1 MNMKMYQMTSL
12 ALSTYSDIVETPLD
26 INSLIK
32 EYQIK
37 NIRGLKA
44 YLSEMYKI
52 LNKYSDDVIKGM
64 NYSTFKKYY
73 FNLPCILSKRLFFMF
88 NKSKSGYLNKK
99 EFEEGMI
106 KLFTEDYEYLSKFVF
121 NFYDCDEDGKI
132 TPEDIRLIYS
142 YFPLKQ
148 DKFSLLHKF
157 SYEFPRLEEQL
168 IAQEEIKKLI
178 EWMFKKPEISFDIFF
193 GYITKINIDPFIF
206 LILNLYFYRPFTDE
220 ILNYYSEIMDL
231 PINRV
236 FSKNRHI
243 SSYKIGKYYEYSK
256 DISSTLKSSLNFNRK
271 KSIKKTVRLENG
283 IKILTPL
290 PNLNTI
296 FLTGTL
302 LESNKFFRNIYNNS
316 KKKLKLREPSIEL
329 IPFHLQIIKSQIE
342 KDKEEAK
349 NDIYGMIKERDNDF
363 QTPYFI
369 DKIEA
374 GQTKV
379 ISQVKEI
386 EKEAIS
392 QVTLLSDTEGEIFK
406 ESKNGNLK
414 QVFIKIRANYMFI
427 YDNQKNGNN
436 SNHNNNNIVNLNQ
449 RHKSV
454 KILNLCYLKYE
465 KNEEEEFNNEGN
477 ENNSNDIITNLDVNS
492 INNNN
497 SINNTI
503 TSTEKKVKK
512 KSKNSNSLFSFEL
525 IFPKKSVT
533 FFVKDQQKFNEFISS
548 IKHIINYKEISD
560 FEFKEKIGIGKFGIV
575 RRGVHKSTKRKVAIK
590 FINKIKMTN
599 QDRIL
604 LSNEIDI
611 LTIIRHPSVINLY
624 EIIDYYD
631 ICYIITEYIHGVD
644 LYTYVEDKNYK
655 IPEFRIVSIIQQL
668 SCANYYLNYY
678 GIIHR
683 DIKPEHLLLDDK
695 YEEPTIKLIDFG
707 LAEILFPKEKTCAQ
721 FGTIGY
727 AAPEVLRGIPYN
739 KSADIWSIG
748 ILIYLLIIGC
758 LPFDDANE
766 VNKIKEMTINDEIP
780 FPIVICKKKTQESI
794 YLLENILRKDST
806 KRMGLEEILKSKW
819 MQKFCKSKIVKERL
833 KDKLNQNFY
842 LYFFYEDSQLTN
854 TEKKI
859 VEQKKF
865 LYYQK

>member
-1 MNMKMYQMTSL
+1 MKMKMYQMTSL
-12 ALSTYSDIVETPLD
+12 ALTTYSDIVETPLD

-37 NIRGLKA
+37 NIKGFKV
-44 YLSEMYKI
+44 YLYEIFKV
-52 LNKYSDDVIKGM
+52 LNKYSDDVIKGI

-73 FNLPCILSKRLFFMF
+73 LNLPCILSKRLFFMF
-88 NKSKSGYLNKK
+88 NKSKSGYLTRK
-99 EFEEGMI
+99 EFEEGML
-106 KLFTEDYEYLSKFVF
+106 KLFTEDYDYLSKFVF

-132 TPEDIRLIYS
+132 TPDDIRLIYS

-168 IAQEEIKKLI
+168 ISQEEIKNLI
-178 EWMFKKPEISFDIFF
+178 EWLFKKPEIGFDIFY

-206 LILNLYFYRPFTDE
+206 LLLNLYFYRPFTDE
-220 ILNYYSEIMDL
+220 ILNYYAEIIDL
-231 PINRV
+231 PVISSRPL
-236 FSKNRHI
+236 NRHL
-243 SSYKIGKYYEYSK
+243 STYHGGKYYEQSK
-256 DISSTLKSSLNFNRK
+256 SISSPIEMNDRKSFNFKNQK
-271 KSIKKTVRLENG
+271 TIKKTVKIEEN

-316 KKKLKLREPSIEL
+316 KKKLKLREPTVQL
-329 IPFHLQIIKSQIE
+329 VPFHLQIIKSQME
-342 KDKEEAK
+342 KNKEEAK
-349 NDIYGMIKERDNDF
+349 NDIYGIIKEREQEF
-363 QTPYFI
+363 ETPYFM

-379 ISQVKEI
+379 VSHFKEM

-392 QVTLLSDTEGEIFK
+392 QVTLLSDTEGEIYK
-406 ESKNGNLK
+406 EGKNGTMKLVYVK
-414 QVFIKIRANYMFI
+414 IKANYMFI
-427 YDNQKNGNN
+427 YDNNNKDGNIIKLNSNN
-436 SNHNNNNIVNLNQ
+436 SNKNNILQ

-465 KNEEEEFNNEGN
+465 KNEDEELDTDV
-477 ENNSNDIITNLDVNS
+477 ENNASIDGLKVLNSSNISKLK
-492 INNNN
+492 
-497 SINNTI
+497 
-503 TSTEKKVKK
+503 EKKKK
-512 KSKNSNSLFSFEL
+512 NNSNSLFSFEL
-525 IFPKKSVT
+525 IFPKKSVK
-533 FFVKDQQKFNEFISS
+533 FFIKDQQKFNDFIFS
-548 IKHIINYKEISD
+548 IKHIINYKEISE

-575 RRGVHKSTKRKVAIK
+575 RRGVHKCTKRKVAIK
-590 FINKIKMTN
+590 FINKTKMTN

-604 LSNEIDI
+604 LTNEIDI
-611 LTIIRHPSVINLY
+611 LSIIRHPSVINLY

-631 ICYIITEYIHGVD
+631 TCYIITEYVHGVD

-655 IPEFRIVSIIQQL
+655 IPEFRIVSIIQQIT
-668 SCANYYLNYY
+668 CANYYLNLY

-707 LAEILFPKEKTCAQ
+707 LADILFPKEKSCAQ

-727 AAPEVLRGIPYN
+727 AAPEVLKGIPYN
-739 KSADIWSIG
+739 RTVDVWSIG

-780 FPIVICKKKTQESI
+780 FPAVICKKKTQESI
-794 YLLENILRKDST
+794 YLLENILRKDPT

-819 MQKFCKSKIVKERL
+819 MQKFCKSHIVKERL
-833 KDKLNQNFY
+833 KDKLNKNFY
-842 LYFFYEDSQLTN
+842 LYFFHEDIQLT
-854 TEKKI
+854 TVEKKI
-859 VEQKKF
+859 DEQKKF